1 MTMVKTV
8 FGGPVLHYRYSTEVR
23 EMKFSAVIAA
33 LTILAAPA
41 LGQAWAPAVN
51 ADTLAAFEAPAAA
64 PAEAVNPRDGEN
76 YSGAEELLIKE
87 FGITAV
93 GLDFPET
100 EVMRQSSFY
109 DNMFCVEH
117 ALRLALFD
125 LLENY
130 ANPTS
135 PLARALGE
143 IGAQQT
149 PSKSELK
156 KARQKVMEKLNTPK
170 ALISIV
176 RPYHFSQPLNGETVE
191 RNWIF
196 FFRLEGKPY
205 WAVVDRAGNSAPYV
219 YGAE

>member
-1 MTMVKTV
+1 
-8 FGGPVLHYRYSTEVR
+8 
-23 EMKFSAVIAA
+23 MKFSAVIAA
-33 LTILAAPA
+33 LTMLAGPA
-41 LGQAWAPAVN
+41 LGQTWAPTVN
-51 ADTLAAFEAPAAA
+51 PDALAAYEAPVAA
-64 PAEAVNPRDGEN
+64 PAEVVTPRDGEN

-93 GLDFPET
+93 GLDFPEI

-130 ANPTS
+130 TNPTS
-135 PLARALGE
+135 PLARALDE

-205 WAVVDRAGNSAPYV
+205 WAVVPRSGNSVTYV

>member
-1 MTMVKTV
+1 M
-8 FGGPVLHYRYSTEVR
+8 
-23 EMKFSAVIAA
+23 
-33 LTILAAPA
+33 LAAPA
-41 LGQAWAPAVN
+41 LGQAWAPTVN
-51 ADTLAAFEAPAAA
+51 ADALAAFEAPAAA
-64 PAEAVNPRDGEN
+64 PAEVVNPRDGEN

-100 EVMRQSSFY
+100 EVRRQSSFY
-109 DNMFCVEH
+109 SNMFCVEH

-156 KARQKVMEKLNTPK
+156 KARQKVMTKLNTPES
-170 ALISIV
+170 LISLV

-191 RNWIF
+191 RNWVF

-205 WAVVDRAGNSAPYV
+205 WAVVDRSGNSAPYV